1 VEWKTMSENLSRV
14 SPRKIAANRQNA
26 LKSTGPKTPQGKAY
40 SRSNALKHGLF
51 AMNLFIGAPAKGES
65 AEQYRGLLDR
75 LTEDYQ
81 PVGAAEHLE
90 VERIAACWWKL
101 GRAWRYENSQIRY
114 QQAGVE
120 ERMQSLIG
128 PNSPERASALS
139 VEHAI
144 LDLLRR
150 ARLDIQFT
158 GKISDELKRKM
169 ASDWRFQSM
178 WTHIQRATEMQVVGL
193 AGQVSGDNRSAPTDR
208 DDRTKFLLQ
217 NIELGIEMQQRRTK
231 ELVDD
236 IGTCPYDNVAIPEP
250 GELDRLLRA
259 EAAAEKSLTRAID
272 RLERLQRRR
281 SGEAVPP
288 PVNVRLTR

>member
-1 VEWKTMSENLSRV
+1 MSEKLSRV

-26 LKSTGPKTPQGKAY
+26 LKSTGPKTPRGKAY
-40 SRSNALKHGLF
+40 SRSNAVKHGLF
-51 AMNLFIGAPAKGES
+51 SMNLFIGAPAKGES
-65 AEQYRGLLDR
+65 ATQYQRLLDR
-75 LTEDYQ
+75 LAEDYQ
-81 PVGAAEHLE
+81 PVGTAEHME

-128 PNSPERASALS
+128 PNSPEPASALS

-158 GKISDELKRKM
+158 GKISDELKREM
-169 ASDWRFQSM
+169 ASDWRFKPM
-178 WTHIQRATEMQVVGL
+178 WTHLQRVTEMQVAGL
-193 AGQVSGDNRSAPTDR
+193 AARVSGDNRSAPTDR
-208 DDRTKFLLQ
+208 DDRMKFLLQ
-217 NIELGIEMQQRRTK
+217 NIELGIEMQERRTT

-236 IGTCPYDNVAIPEP
+236 IGTCPYDNVAVPEP
-250 GELDRLLRA
+250 EALDRVLRA
-259 EAAAEKSLTRAID
+259 DAAAERSLNRAID
-272 RLERLQRRR
+272 RLERRQRRR
-281 SGEAVPP
+281 LGETVPP
-288 PVNVRLTR
+288 PVSVRLTR